1 MIATHSRTATHL
13 GALTLLLLLTA
24 CSAGPDF
31 VKPEPPLPTQYTES
45 APQPSPADSAKAAQT
60 VVPGT
65 APAAWWTALQSDAL
79 NALVQEGLAHNP
91 DLQSAKAA
99 LQSAS
104 AALSAQVGQS
114 TLPQVQLQTQ
124 VEQERGIGL
133 PGMGPPTSIYN
144 VYGAVIVAQY
154 DLDLFGAVR
163 RANEA
168 AGAHLEVSRFELEAT
183 RQTLVANIVAT
194 AIRSAALRQ
203 QVQACTDAVAAAQAQ
218 RDWVIHQQQRGALSR
233 TDQSDAERAY
243 RDVAQQLPALQAQ
256 WQRTRHA
263 LAVLLGR
270 APQNAPDDLDF
281 ATLHLPD
288 QVTLEV
294 PSQLVHRRP
303 DILVAEASLHEAS
316 ARLGVATAN
325 LYPQIR
331 LSASYGSESY
341 TPDQFLQSLTNVW
354 SLAGGLVQPLFQGG
368 ALRAQKSAAESML
381 ARASESYRSTVLHA
395 FQNVADAL
403 RTQEADAQVLRDL
416 DASQEAA
423 SVALH
428 NTRRRA
434 ELGATNAG
442 DVARREAQWQQ
453 ERVRWIGASST
464 RFIDTVSL
472 YQATGAPIDP

>member
-1 MIATHSRTATHL
+1 MIGTPTRAGTCL
-13 GALTLLLLLTA
+13 GALTLLLLTA

-31 VKPEPPLPTQYTES
+31 VKPEPPLATQYTER
-45 APQPSPADSAKAAQT
+45 ALPQRATQGTIPVQT
-60 VVPGT
+60 VVSGR
-65 APAAWWTALQSDAL
+65 APVAWWTALQSDAL

-91 DLQSAKAA
+91 DLQSASAA

-104 AALSAQVGQS
+104 AAVRAQVGQS
-114 TLPQVQLQTQ
+114 TLPRVELQTQ

-133 PGMGPPTSIYN
+133 PNVGAPTSIYN
-144 VYGAVIVAQY
+144 VYGAVLVAQY

-168 AGAHLEVSRFELEAT
+168 AGAHLEVSQYEWEAT
-183 RQTLVANIVAT
+183 QQTLVANIVAT

-203 QVQACTDAVAAAQAQ
+203 QVQACSDAVAAARAQ
-218 RDWVIHQQQRGALSR
+218 RDWVVQRQQRGALSR

-256 WQRTRHA
+256 WQRMRHA

-270 APQNAPDDLDF
+270 SPENAPDDLDF
-281 ATLHLPD
+281 AGLHLPE
-288 QVTLEV
+288 QVTVEV
-294 PSQLVHRRP
+294 PSELVHRRP

-316 ARLGVATAN
+316 ARLGLATAN

-354 SLAGGLVQPLFQGG
+354 SLAGGLVQPLFEGG
-368 ALRAQKSAAESML
+368 ALRAQKRAAERML
-381 ARASESYRSTVLHA
+381 ASASGRYQSTVLHA

-403 RTQEADAQVLRDL
+403 RTQEADDQVLREL
-416 DASQEAA
+416 DAAQEAA
-423 SVALH
+423 SEALRT
-428 NTRRRA
+428 TRRRA
-434 ELGATNAG
+434 ELGATTAG
-442 DVARREAQWQQ
+442 EVARREVQWNQ
-453 ERVRWIGASST
+453 ERMRWIGANSA
-464 RFIDTVSL
+464 RFVDTVTL
-472 YQATGAPIDP
+472 YQATGAPVAP